1 MREDHARVAL
11 VTGAGSG
18 IGRAIAMALA
28 KDGCAVAC
36 LGRNADRLAQTAAAI
51 VAAGGRAV
59 ATVAD
64 VTLADEVEAAIAEIR
79 HTLGPIDV
87 LVNNAGTGWLGTVEA
102 LSEHEWDYVMA
113 VNVKSIF
120 LCSRAVIP
128 DMAKG
133 GGGRIINVASVTGL
147 VASPGRAVYCASKG
161 AVVMLTRAMALD
173 GAKQHINV
181 NAICPGV
188 VVTEM
193 TEESLRDP
201 ATRQEKLDK
210 TPLGR
215 LAEPEEIAPAA
226 VYLAGPGA
234 SFVTGACLV
243 VDGGWS
249 ID

>member
-1 MREDHARVAL
+1 MTPDKARVAL

-18 IGRAIAMALA
+18 IGRAIARALA
-28 KDGCAVAC
+28 DDGCVVAC
-36 LGRNADRLAQTAAAI
+36 LDIDAERAAATAAGIVETGHRAI
-51 VAAGGRAV
+51 SV
-59 ATVAD
+59 VAD
-64 VTLADEVEAAIAEIR
+64 VTLADEVEAAIAKARSE
-79 HTLGPIDV
+79 LGPINV
-87 LVNNAGTGWLGTVEA
+87 LVNNAGVGWLGTVET
-102 LSEHEWDYVMA
+102 LTEDEWDHVMA
-113 VNVKSIF
+113 VNVKSVF

-128 DMAKG
+128 EMAKG

-173 GAKQHINV
+173 GAAQHINV

-188 VVTEM
+188 VMTAM
-193 TEESLRDP
+193 TEASLRDP

>member
-1 MREDHARVAL
+1 VTTDPVRVAV

-18 IGRAIAMALA
+18 IGRAIALALA
-28 KDGCAVAC
+28 EDGCAVAC
-36 LGRNADRLAQTAAAI
+36 LDMHGAHATETARAI
-51 VAAGGRAV
+51 EAAGHPAIAV
-59 ATVAD
+59 TAD
-64 VTLADEVEAAIAEIR
+64 VTIAVQVDAAFAEVRRA
-79 HTLGPIDV
+79 LGRVDV
-87 LVNNAGTGWLGTVEA
+87 LVNNAGIGWLGTVET
-102 LSEHEWDYVMA
+102 LTEDEWDHVMA
-113 VNVKSIF
+113 VNVKSVF

-128 DMAKG
+128 EMASG
-133 GGGRIINVASVTGL
+133 GGGRIINVASVAGL
-147 VASPGRAVYCASKG
+147 VASPGRAAYCASKG

-173 GAKQHINV
+173 GAASGINV

-188 VVTEM
+188 VVTAM
-193 TEESLRDP
+193 TEASLRDP
-201 ATRQEKLDK
+201 ATLQEKIDK

-215 LAEPEEIAPAA
+215 LAQPEEIAPAA

>member
-1 MREDHARVAL
+1 MTAAGTRVAL

-18 IGRAIAMALA
+18 IGRAISLALA
-28 KDGCAVAC
+28 ADGCAVGC
-36 LGRNADRLAQTAAAI
+36 LDRDAGHAAETAAAI
-51 VAAGGRAV
+51 TAGGGRAV
-59 ATVAD
+59 AVTADVTKAAEVEQAVAD
-64 VTLADEVEAAIAEIR
+64 VRAA
-79 HTLGPIDV
+79 LGPIDV
-87 LVNNAGTGWLGTVEA
+87 LVNNAGVGWLGTVET
-102 LSEHEWDYVMA
+102 LSEDEWDHVMA
-113 VNVKSIF
+113 TNVKSVF

-128 DMAKG
+128 EMAKG

-147 VASPGRAVYCASKG
+147 VASPGRAAYCASKG

-173 GAKQHINV
+173 GAPQHINV

-188 VVTEM
+188 VVTAM
-193 TEESLRDP
+193 TEASLRDP
-201 ATRQEKLDK
+201 ATLQEKLDK

-215 LAEPEEIAPAA
+215 LAQPEEIAPAA